1 MNVKILFARSSS
13 NIFLSLKKKFNP
25 TILLVPEEKHDFANL
40 TFSDFFMKF
49 FGEKF
54 GQIFFWSKNE
64 NKEKKI
70 NQNFFSS

>member
-1 MNVKILFARSSS
+1 
-13 NIFLSLKKKFNP
+13 
-25 TILLVPEEKHDFANL
+25 LVPEEKHGFANL

-70 NQNFFSS
+70 NQNIFPSFNLIIFFCSTSKFLSEANF